1 MPFLFLPSILGPM
14 NSDLE
19 KQHHMLDTDLEHM
32 QSSGEPGPRP
42 EKYCHLPSTLIECS
56 KGHVTILSG
65 QQLQYAGERVNSMSP
80 GGTVAILLL

>member
-32 QSSGEPGPRP
+32 QSSGEPDPRP
-42 EKYCHLPSTLIECS
+42 EKYCHLPSTLS
-56 KGHVTILSG
+56 VQKAMPPFYQASSF
-65 QQLQYAGERVNSMSP
+65 SML
-80 GGTVAILLL
+80 AKK

>member
-14 NSDLE
+14 NSDLD
-19 KQHHMLDTDLEHM
+19 KLHMLDTDLEHM

-56 KGHVTILSG
+56 KGHATILSN
-65 QQLQYAGERVNSMSP
+65 QLHQDGGDMIRLINSMS
-80 GGTVAILLL
+80 TSFIVK